1 MATAP
6 QTPRRLA
13 RLLQAPAAAAQTTRS
28 PTADLVIELA
38 RVRAVAITLADA
50 MGAVAI
56 ASNDA
61 EVAAFALDALTR
73 AEHIMS

>member
-1 MATAP
+1 MTMAP
-6 QTPRRLA
+6 TPRRLA
-13 RLLQAPAAAAQTTRS
+13 RLLQAPVRAAQAARS

-61 EVAAFALDALTR
+61 EVAALALDALTR
-73 AEHIMS
+73 AEHILS